1 MDLYSVKLNI
11 LLLIGF
17 IFISCEGAEEID
29 DYNSNNDFYYNNVA
43 AFSNHYDGFDYKL
56 SVYLEFLDYIDNIE
70 SISGVIENDDEV
82 LYEFE
87 FYSLD
92 VNPKVFLYEE
102 ILIDQNNQP
111 ILSDNIYLYNMII
124 NISFSD
130 DSNYSFSS
138 NLTTPIDPEIIDYSV
153 PETFQ
158 LDSTDWKS
166 LLIDLKIQD
175 LNGFSNI
182 ESVKYEIKTTLYGCN
197 TDCIIDDNCNEDII
211 DEDYT
216 SDDTWIFDYI
226 ESLTDTTYTYSEEIL
241 IRPLDG
247 SALYDD
253 ENNII
258 FDATDC
264 GRTGIIDFK
273 FIVIDKDG
281 LSNEIDSIIMEITE

>member
-1 MDLYSVKLNI
+1 LYRIRLNI
-11 LLLIGF
+11 FFLFVF
-17 IFISCEGAEEID
+17 IFIACEGPETSDE
-29 DYNSNNDFYYNNVA
+29 YETNNDFYDNNVA